1 MQLFKRNFVLLIL
14 VLFISLS
21 SCEIINPEEQIP
33 SYLRIDSIE
42 YNIASSNEAKISNL
56 TDAWVYIDDQI
67 LGAFE
72 LPAEF
77 PVLAEGKHKVT
88 IKPGIKVS
96 GISET
101 RGAYPFFEN
110 YITEVNF
117 IADSAVSIIPVATY
131 YKETQF
137 FINED
142 FESSGVLFEKTSRSD
157 TSLVKTNDT
166 KLVLDGEFS
175 GVVHLNTNARMF
187 ECKSIEFLKIP
198 TAGKPVFLEIC
209 YKSDIPF
216 TIGFFANFFQTSEQ
230 HSVLVV
236 NTSAV
241 WNKIYINLADAISNY
256 SDARDFN
263 IFIGT
268 TIPEGVS
275 EATLYFDNIRLV
287 HM

>member
-1 MQLFKRNFVLLIL
+1 MQLFRRNFVLLIL

-42 YNIASSNEAKISNL
+42 YDISNYNEARISNI

-77 PVLAEGKHKVT
+77 PVLADGKHKVT

-110 YITEVNF
+110 YTTEVNF
-117 IADSAVSIIPVATY
+117 IADSIVSIIPVAKY

-137 FINED
+137 YINED
-142 FESSGVLFEKTSRSD
+142 FESSGVLFYKTSRSD
-157 TSLVKTNDT
+157 TALEKTNDP

-175 GVVHLNTNARMF
+175 GIVHLNSVAKIF
-187 ECKSIEFLKIP
+187 ECKTIEFLKIP
-198 TAGKPVFLEIC
+198 MGGKPVFLEIC
-209 YKSDIPF
+209 YKCDIPF
-216 TIGFFANFFQTSEQ
+216 TVGFFANFFQSSEQ

-236 NTSAV
+236 NTSSV

-256 SDARDFN
+256 SNARDFN

-268 TIPEGVS
+268 TMPDGVN